1 MTILWSQPHR
11 DQEARDALD
20 DHGLVDADLGRPK
33 DHQAQADEA
42 LMPS

>member
-1 MTILWSQPHR
+1 MTPLWSQPHR

-20 DHGLVDADLGRPK
+20 DRGLVDADLGVPE
-33 DHQAQADEA
+33 DHQAGDEVA